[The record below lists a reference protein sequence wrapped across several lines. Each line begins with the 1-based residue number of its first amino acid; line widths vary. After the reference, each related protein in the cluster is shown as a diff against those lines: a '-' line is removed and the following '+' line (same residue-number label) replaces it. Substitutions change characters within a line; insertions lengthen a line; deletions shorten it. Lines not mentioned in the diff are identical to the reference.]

1 MKMSAMSPF
10 FELSAF
16 VGKIFVGDLWQGT
29 AFIGAVSC
37 CLRFLRRMQ
46 PSSRFTL
53 CGLAFILVLL
63 MPLLDASGFKP
74 GSPYGSPHVFRFSF
88 CFGWALTVTWLL
100 LSLWRSIQLLKQGR
114 ALVGLWRRAV
124 PLDLASDCLE
134 SAGQYARCLIRLTAF
149 REARRR
155 FQLALH
161 AWERRS
167 ELAYR
172 IHALLPPVRRIS
184 SQEARVTAALLS
196 LSLLG
201 MCVAFRRV
209 PSLVSVEGL
218 AISEPPKIAAVTIPD
233 GRFDPPLLTHASF
246 VPRQH
251 PELLRASLPGRS
263 ARRHSYVRLV
273 TASEPVNFGLAN
285 GVTASRKH
293 RLHLEFA
300 AAKRGVLDD
309 TAHEAKDSATP
320 AEVFLQLIYTP
331 TYAAMPLRSGWLIIP
346 L

>member
-1 MKMSAMSPF
+1 MLGKLTSTDLQHVAMHELEHLRRYDDWMNLLQKIALVFFPLNPALLWFDNRLGLERELACDDRVADMSATPF
-10 FELSAF
+10 E
-16 VGKIFVGDLWQGT
+16 
-29 AFIGAVSC
+29 
-37 CLRFLRRMQ
+37 
-46 PSSRFTL
+46 
-53 CGLAFILVLL
+53 
-63 MPLLDASGFKP
+63 
-74 GSPYGSPHVFRFSF
+74 
-88 CFGWALTVTWLL
+88 
-100 LSLWRSIQLLKQGR
+100 
-114 ALVGLWRRAV
+114 
-124 PLDLASDCLE
+124 
-134 SAGQYARCLIRLTAF
+134 YARCLIRLAEF

-172 IHALLPPVRRIS
+172 IHALLAPVRRIS

-201 MCVAFRRV
+201 MSAAFWRV
-209 PSLVSVEGL
+209 PSLVSVQGL

-251 PELLRASLPGRS
+251 PELLRALLPGRN
-263 ARRHSYVRLV
+263 AKRHSHVRLV
-273 TASEPVNFGLAN
+273 TASEPVNFVLAN

-293 RLHLEFA
+293 RLHLEFV
-300 AAKRGVLDD
+300 AAKRGVVDD

-320 AEVFLQLIYTP
+320 AGVFLQLIYTP
-331 TYAAMPLRSGWLIIP
+331 TYAAMPLRNGWLIIQ